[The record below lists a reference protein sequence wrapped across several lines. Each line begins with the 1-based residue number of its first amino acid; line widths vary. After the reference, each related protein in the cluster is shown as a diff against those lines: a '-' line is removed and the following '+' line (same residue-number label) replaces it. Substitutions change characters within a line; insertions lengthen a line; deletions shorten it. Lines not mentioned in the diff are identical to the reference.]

1 MNDKRTVFTF
11 TSENLEEFEIKTKKA
26 AELGATHIT
35 ISQIEKSRWQ
45 WERDMSDP
53 YPNWG
58 MLVTA
63 LFKII
68 VPKANKR
75 RKNG

>member
-1 MNDKRTVFTF
+1 MSNKRIIYTF
-11 TSENLEEFEIKTKKA
+11 TSESLEEFEVKVKKA
-26 AELGATHIT
+26 ASLGATHIT

-45 WERDMSDP
+45 WDKDMSDP

-68 VPKANKR
+68 VPDDLKQLIP
-75 RKNG
+75 

>member
-1 MNDKRTVFTF
+1 MENKRVTFTF
-11 TSENLEEFEIKTKKA
+11 TSENLKEFEQKVKRS

-45 WERDMSDP
+45 WDRDLNDP

-68 VPKANKR
+68 VPKEIAH
-75 RKNG
+75 